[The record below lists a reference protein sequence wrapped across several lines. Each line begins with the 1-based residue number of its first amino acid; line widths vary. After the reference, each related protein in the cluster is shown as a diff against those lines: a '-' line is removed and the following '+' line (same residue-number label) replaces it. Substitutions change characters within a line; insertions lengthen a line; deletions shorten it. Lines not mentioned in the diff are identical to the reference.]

1 MALLRIGVEGFPSRA
16 YNSPMPNQ
24 NRPSS
29 RRRFYRTLVLRILV
43 FLLFSTFG
51 CRSGRGPV
59 SPAELIL
66 KNGAVYT
73 LNKAQPWAGAAAVAG
88 GKIVF
93 VGSNSDV
100 KKYRGE
106 GTKILDLAGKMVLPG
121 FQDSHVHLIS
131 GGMELEQCNLND
143 LQTKEEIL
151 ARIRAYAAENPNK
164 NWIVGGGWALPVF
177 PEANPS
183 KEELDA
189 VVSGRPVFLSAAD
202 GHSAWVNTRA
212 LEIAGV
218 TAKTADPKNGRI
230 ERKAVTGE
238 PSGALREEAMGLVG
252 RLIPEPAAEEYL
264 SGLRGGLALA
274 NRFGITSIIE
284 ASADDKLL
292 ETYAG
297 LDRSGGLTLRVLA
310 SIYVDPEKGVSQIG
324 DLVQKREQ
332 YKGHYLKATTAKI
345 FIDGVIESHTAALLE
360 PYLDR
365 PGDRGK
371 PILEAEEFNR
381 LAAALDKAG
390 FQIHVHAIGDRAIRM
405 TLDAMEQAGKAN
417 GPRDA
422 RHHICHLEL
431 IDPADIPRFQA
442 LGVVANFQA
451 LWAYADPY
459 ITQLTE
465 PILGPERS
473 ARLYPIGSI
482 VRSNGT
488 YAGGSDWSVS
498 SLNPLD
504 AIQVAVTRRGLD
516 ASAGPAWL
524 PDELIDL
531 PTAIAAY
538 TTNGAFLSFEE
549 KMRGSI
555 EAGKA
560 ADLIVLDRNLFEI
573 PAQQI
578 HKVKVVLALLEGKVV
593 YSDRDFSLPPG
604 DPFLF

>member
-1 MALLRIGVEGFPSRA
+1 MKGASVRKTNER
-16 YNSPMPNQ
+16 
-24 NRPSS
+24 SS
-29 RRRFYRTLVLRILV
+29 RGRTAGLLALVV
-43 FLLFSTFG
+43 LFSLIAS
-51 CRSGRGPV
+51 CRSGKEPV

-73 LNKAQPWAGAAAVAG
+73 LNKAQPWAESAAVAG
-88 GKIVF
+88 GKILF
-93 VGSNSDV
+93 VGSNSDA
-100 KKYRGE
+100 KKYRGKR
-106 GTKILDLAGKMVLPG
+106 TQVLDLAGKMVLPG

-143 LQTKEEIL
+143 LQTKEEL
-151 ARIRAYAAENPNK
+151 LTRIRTYAAENPEK
-164 NWIVGGGWALPVF
+164 DWIVGGGWALPVF
-177 PEANPS
+177 PEANPA

-189 VVSGRPVFLSAAD
+189 LVSDRPAFLSAAD
-202 GHSAWVNTRA
+202 GHSAWVNSRA
-212 LEIAGV
+212 LELAGIA
-218 TAKTADPKNGRI
+218 AKTADPKNGRI
-230 ERKAVTGE
+230 ERKAGTGE
-238 PSGALREEAMGLVG
+238 PSGTLREAAQGLVG
-252 RLIPEPAAEEYL
+252 RLIPEPTAEESL

-274 NRFGITSIIE
+274 NRFGITAIIE

-310 SIYVDPEKGVSQIG
+310 SIDVDTDKGVEQVSN
-324 DLVQKREQ
+324 LVQKRDRYQ
-332 YKGHYLKATTAKI
+332 GRYLKSTAAKI

-365 PGDRGK
+365 PGDRGE
-371 PILEAEEFNR
+371 PILEAEEYNR
-381 LAAALDKAG
+381 LAVALDKAG

-405 TLDAMEQAGKAN
+405 TLDAMEEAQKAN

-451 LWAYADPY
+451 LWAYADTY

-465 PILGPERS
+465 PIMGPERS
-473 ARLYPIGSI
+473 SKLYPIGSV
-482 VRSNGT
+482 VRSGGL

-504 AIQVAVTRRGLD
+504 AIQVAVTRRD
-516 ASAGPAWL
+516 PVAAAGPAWL

-538 TTNGAFLSFEE
+538 TKNGAFLSFEE
-549 KMRGSI
+549 KMRGTI

-560 ADLIVLDRNLFEI
+560 ADLIVLDRNLFKI
-573 PAQQI
+573 SAQQI
-578 HKVKVVLALLEGKVV
+578 HETKVVLTLLEGKAV
-593 YSDRDFSLPPG
+593 YSDSGSSVPHQ
-604 DPFLF
+604 

>member
-1 MALLRIGVEGFPSRA
+1 MFNQNQFLLRRRNFRA
-16 YNSPMPNQ
+16 L
-24 NRPSS
+24 
-29 RRRFYRTLVLRILV
+29 FLGLFVV
-43 FLLFSTFG
+43 LLFSTFA
-51 CRSGRGPV
+51 CRRGQEG
-59 SPAELIL
+59 SAAELIL
-66 KNGAVYT
+66 KNAAVYT
-73 LNKAQPWAGAAAVAG
+73 LNEAQPWAEAAAVAG

-106 GTKILDLAGKMVLPG
+106 GTKTLDLAGKMVLPG

-143 LQTKEEIL
+143 LQTKDEIL
-151 ARIRAYAAENPNK
+151 ARVRAYAAENPK
-164 NWIVGGGWALPVF
+164 KDWIVGGGWALPVF
-177 PEANPS
+177 SQANPS

-189 VVSGRPVFLSAAD
+189 VVSDRPVFLSAAD
-202 GHSAWVNTRA
+202 GHSAWVNSRA
-212 LEIAGV
+212 LEMAGV
-218 TAKTADPKNGRI
+218 TAKTVDPKNGRI
-230 ERKAVTGE
+230 ERREGTGE
-238 PSGALREEAMGLVG
+238 PSGTLREAAASLVG
-252 RLIPEPAAEEYL
+252 RLIPDPTAEQYL

-292 ETYAG
+292 EAYAN
-297 LDRSGGLTLRVLA
+297 LDRSGDLTLRVLA
-310 SIYVDPEKGVSQIG
+310 SIYVDPEKRVAQIG

-332 YKGHYLKATTAKI
+332 YQGHYLKATAAKI

-365 PGDRGK
+365 PDDRGE

-381 LAAALDKAG
+381 LAVALDKAG
-390 FQIHVHAIGDRAIRM
+390 FQIHVHAIGDRGIRM
-405 TLDAMEQAGKAN
+405 TLDAMEQAGKSN

-473 ARLYPIGSI
+473 SRLYPIGSI
-482 VRSNGT
+482 VRSGGL

-504 AIQVAVTRRGLD
+504 AIQVAVTRRGPD
-516 ASAGPAWL
+516 ARAGPAWL

-531 PTAIAAY
+531 PTAIIAY

-549 KMRGSI
+549 KMRGTI
-555 EAGKA
+555 ETGKA
-560 ADLIVLDRNLFEI
+560 ADLIVLDRNLFKI
-573 PAQQI
+573 PAQKI
-578 HKVKVVLALLEGKVV
+578 HEAKVVLTLLEGKVV
-593 YSDRDFSLPPG
+593 YSDSGSSLP
-604 DPFLF
+604 LQ

>member
-1 MALLRIGVEGFPSRA
+1 MKGTFMKQTDKRPTGGRMVSLAALIV
-16 YNSPMPNQ
+16 
-24 NRPSS
+24 
-29 RRRFYRTLVLRILV
+29 
-43 FLLFSTFG
+43 LFSLVAS
-51 CRSGRGPV
+51 CRSGREPV
-59 SPAELIL
+59 EPAELIL

-73 LNKAQPWAGAAAVAG
+73 LNKAQPRAEAAAVAG
-88 GKIVF
+88 GKIMF
-93 VGSNSDV
+93 VGSNS
-100 KKYRGE
+100 KAEKYRGE
-106 GTKILDLAGKMVLPG
+106 KTQVIDLAGKMVLPG

-143 LQTKEEIL
+143 LQTREEVL
-151 ARIRAYAAENPNK
+151 ARVRAYAAENPDK
-164 NWIVGGGWALPVF
+164 DWIVGGGWALPLF

-189 VVSGRPVFLSAAD
+189 LVSERPVFLWAAD
-202 GHSAWVNTRA
+202 GHSAWANSRA
-212 LEIAGV
+212 LEMAGV
-218 TAKTADPKNGRI
+218 TAKTPDPKNGRI
-230 ERKAVTGE
+230 ERKPGTGE
-238 PSGALREEAMGLVG
+238 PSGTLREAASGLVG
-252 RLIPEPAAEEYL
+252 RLIPEPTDEEYL
-264 SGLRGGLALA
+264 SGLRGAQALA

-284 ASADDKLL
+284 ASANDKLL

-310 SIYVDPEKGVSQIG
+310 SIDVDTDKGVEQIS
-324 DLVQKREQ
+324 DLAQKRERYQ
-332 YKGHYLKATTAKI
+332 GRYLKATAAKI

-365 PGDRGK
+365 EGYRGE
-371 PILEAEEFNR
+371 PILEADEYNR
-381 LAAALDKAG
+381 LAVALDKEG
-390 FQIHVHAIGDRAIRM
+390 FQIHVHAIGDRGIRM
-405 TLDAMEQAGKAN
+405 TLDAIEEALKTN

-442 LGVVANFQA
+442 LGVVGNFQA
-451 LWAYADPY
+451 LWAYADTY

-473 ARLYPIGSI
+473 SRLYPIGSV
-482 VRSNGT
+482 VRSGGV

-504 AIQVAVTRRGLD
+504 AIQVAVTRRGPQ
-516 ASAGPAWL
+516 AAAGPAWL
-524 PDELIDL
+524 PDELVDL

-549 KMRGSI
+549 KTRGSI

-560 ADLIVLDRNLFEI
+560 ADLIVLDRNLFKI

-578 HKVKVVLALLEGKVV
+578 HETKVVLTLLEGKVV
-593 YSDRDFSLPPG
+593 YSK
-604 DPFLF
+604 

>member
-1 MALLRIGVEGFPSRA
+1 MKETLLKIRSERLNRGLTVGLVALIVVFS
-16 YNSPMPNQ
+16 
-24 NRPSS
+24 
-29 RRRFYRTLVLRILV
+29 LVL
-43 FLLFSTFG
+43 S
-51 CRSGRGPV
+51 CRSGREPG
-59 SPAELIL
+59 SPAAELIL
-66 KNGAVYT
+66 KNAAVYT
-73 LNKAQPWAGAAAVAG
+73 LNEAQPWAEAVAVAG

-93 VGSNSDV
+93 VGPNSGV
-100 KKYRGE
+100 KKYRAE
-106 GTKILDLAGKMVLPG
+106 GTKVLDLAGKMVLPG

-143 LQTKEEIL
+143 LETKEEIL
-151 ARIRAYAAENPNK
+151 ARVRSYAAENPK
-164 NWIVGGGWALPVF
+164 KDWIVGGGWALPVF

-189 VVSGRPVFLSAAD
+189 VVSDRPVFLSAAD
-202 GHSAWVNTRA
+202 GHSAWVNSRA
-212 LEIAGV
+212 LDIAGV
-218 TAKTADPKNGRI
+218 TAKTPDPKNGRI
-230 ERKAVTGE
+230 ERKAGTGE
-238 PSGALREEAMGLVG
+238 PSGTLREAAASLVD
-252 RLIPEPAAEEYL
+252 RLIPEATAEEYL

-292 ETYAG
+292 EAYAN
-297 LDRSGGLTLRVLA
+297 LDRSGDLTLRVLA
-310 SIYVDPEKGVSQIG
+310 SIYVDPEKGVGQID
-324 DLVQKREQ
+324 DLVRKREKSQ
-332 YKGHYLKATTAKI
+332 GHYLKATAAKI
-345 FIDGVIESHTAALLE
+345 FMDGVIESHTAALLE

-365 PGDRGK
+365 PGDRGT
-371 PILEAEEFNR
+371 PILEAEDIDR
-381 LAAALDKAG
+381 LAVALDKAG

-405 TLDAMEQAGKAN
+405 TLDAMEQAGKVN

-431 IDPADIPRFQA
+431 IDPADIPRFHA

-451 LWAYADPY
+451 LWAYADTY

-465 PILGPERS
+465 PILGPGRS
-473 ARLYPIGSI
+473 SRLYPIGSV
-482 VRSNGT
+482 VRSGGM

-504 AIQVAVTRRGLD
+504 AIQVAVTRRGPD
-516 ASAGPAWL
+516 MPAGPAWL

-549 KMRGSI
+549 KTRGSV

-560 ADLIVLDRNLFEI
+560 ADLIVLDRNLFKI

-578 HKVKVVLALLEGKVV
+578 HQTKVVLTLLEGRII
-593 YSDRDFSLPPG
+593 YSDSGSSLPVQRP
-604 DPFLF
+604 